1 MARRCTISRE
11 HGPKA
16 RVGSSPVAGSP
27 WRPKRGEP
35 TDRLRAFP
43 QGPCPRG
50 TPTAPQGLS
59 PIATPCFSCRLP
71 LSPRGRWAKPGGP
84 ELPQVGSRRITLA
97 LASVGSSALEW
108 PLHELCA
115 RPWKWQAVSCGHLS
129 RDRTWPHGSLNYAR
143 KEGREPVFPFSGSRH
158 FLGKPASCRGNRP
171 ASSLTTSRLA

>member
-1 MARRCTISRE
+1 MLAARGAPRGESPQTDS
-11 HGPKA
+11 GPSLKDHVPTA
-16 RVGSSPVAGSP
+16 PPPPPRVSAPLLLRASPAGSP
-27 WRPKRGEP
+27 SHLEGGG
-35 TDRLRAFP
+35 
-43 QGPCPRG
+43 Q
-50 TPTAPQGLS
+50 S
-59 PIATPCFSCRLP
+59 
-71 LSPRGRWAKPGGP
+71 PGGP

-129 RDRTWPHGSLNYAR
+129 RDRTWPHGKLNYAR